1 MGVSENLA
9 TFIRVAP
16 ILAAFALAGAAG
28 ADEPSPEELLRRA
41 GAYVQA
47 YEQKLSALIAEETYE
62 QRITRHEFD
71 VRGFNDFVQK
81 RVLRSD
87 VLVVRRAGGGLP
99 WLLFR
104 DIFEVDGRAVRD
116 RERRLERLFVEA
128 GTADVQ
134 AIVDEG
140 ARYNLGPILRNYNV
154 PTLVLAFLHP
164 DLQASFRFEKAG
176 AMPVVLDGRNLVRI
190 SFREVGRPT
199 LIRGRPGSAG
209 IPTRGT
215 VWIQPRDGAVARTEL
230 RVEDLPGAEGLSAQ
244 LETRFQPVA
253 AFGLWLPVEM
263 RDRWQWPAASSFFEG
278 EARYSNFRR
287 PRVVIEE
294 TYTVPE

>member
-1 MGVSENLA
+1 V
-9 TFIRVAP
+9 
-16 ILAAFALAGAAG
+16 
-28 ADEPSPEELLRRA
+28 LRRA

-47 YEQKLSALIAEETYE
+47 YEERLSALIAEEHYE
-62 QRITRHEFD
+62 QRITRHDFD
-71 VRGFNDFVQK
+71 VRGFNDFVQT
-81 RVLRSD
+81 RTLRSD
-87 VLVVRRAGGGLP
+87 VLVVRREGGGLP

-116 RERRLERLFVEA
+116 RERRLERLFVETGA
-128 GTADVQ
+128 DTDVQ

-164 DLQASFRFEKAG
+164 DLQASFRFETAG
-176 AMPVVLDGRNLVRI
+176 ARPVVLDGRRLVRV
-190 SFREVGRPT
+190 SFREVGQPT
-199 LIRGRPGSAG
+199 LIRGRPGSPG
-209 IPTRGT
+209 VPTRGT
-215 VWIQPRDGAVARTEL
+215 VWIQPRDGAVVRTEL
-230 RVEDLPGAEGLSAQ
+230 RLEELPGAEGLSAE

-263 RDRWQWPAASSFFEG
+263 RDRWQWPARSSFFEG

-287 PRVVIEE
+287 PRVEIEE
-294 TYTVPE
+294 TYAVPE